1 MSPELSIPSSPMELH
16 TSSAEIEAIPE
27 TPCSSRLGSQT
38 KEKKLLLPKQKGNK
52 QVINW
57 PSDYRLLF
65 VN

>member
-1 MSPELSIPSSPMELH
+1 MELH